1 MIKISKNGTEYIFNS
16 VTGAARELRS
26 QELGYESP
34 PLNRESA
41 FRYLEKQGF
50 DLATLKE
57 EKTTRTTTR
66 KRPKFSI
73 VEQVVKMCQVVD
85 TEKINEVQNEIN
97 QAIATMTTAEDVK
110 HIKALGEKLQQL
122 KNPTATRAD
131 IVKKFEELL
140 DEYYEAQQAEE
151 ENEPA
156 EVQG

>member
-57 EKTTRTTTR
+57 EKTTTRKTTR
-66 KRPKFSI
+66 RSSNLSI
-73 VEQVVKMCQVVD
+73 VERVVKMCEVVD
-85 TEKINEVQNEIN
+85 VEAINKTQNEIN
-97 QAIATMTTAEDVK
+97 EAIASMTTAEDVK
-110 HIKALGEKLQQL
+110 HIKKLGEKLQRL
-122 KNPTATRAD
+122 KNPTATRED
-131 IVKKFEELL
+131 ILKKFEELL
-140 DEYYEAQQAEE
+140 DEYYEAQQAES
-151 ENEPA
+151 EP
-156 EVQG
+156 QDS